1 MLRGH
6 TKMFVWLGLAALI
19 ASIGIVSLL
28 ENQYVATVL
37 VVVKPTEPLRLDQNR
52 ANKETMGYPVSQ
64 VAPVD
69 TPSRTYIEMI
79 KSRLL
84 AERVVR
90 VLGLETTTR
99 PAPASPIKAAIG
111 RVKEWIGNVAGSA
124 WETLQYGEVLKRDPL
139 TQAVRVVQRSCAL
152 RTTKDTYLFEISCG
166 ATDPDRAAAIANASA
181 QIF

>member
-1 MLRGH
+1 MLRGY
-6 TKMFVWLGLAALI
+6 TRMLVCLGLAALI
-19 ASIGIVSLL
+19 ASTGIVSLL

-52 ANKETMGYPVSQ
+52 AGKETMGYPVSQ

-79 KSRLL
+79 KSRFL

-99 PAPASPIKAAIG
+99 AAPASTIKAVIQQ
-111 RVKEWIGNVAGSA
+111 VKGWIGNVAGGA
-124 WETLQYGEVLKRDPL
+124 WESLQYGEVLKQDPL
-139 TQAVRVVQRSCAL
+139 TKAVRAVQGSCAL
-152 RTTKDTYLFEISCG
+152 RTTKDTYLFEITCA
-166 ATDPDRAAAIANASA
+166 ATDPDRAAAIAN
-181 QIF
+181 